1 MSVRVVV
8 AAMVALSAVTSLCAQ
23 DYPARTIRLIV
34 PSSPGGTSDILGR
47 MLAPKLSES
56 LGQQVVVDNR
66 AGAGTSIGVAIVAKS
81 PPDGHT
87 IGITPSA
94 LAINPNMF
102 KKMPFDAVRD
112 LAMIT
117 RVAEG
122 TIMLAT
128 HPSIP
133 AHSIKDLIAVARARP
148 GMLNVASSGIGTIPH
163 LAAELFRLMAKI
175 ETPQVL
181 YKGAGQ
187 AMISVI
193 SGELAIV
200 YASPIAFVGHI
211 KSGRL
216 RGLGVTT
223 LKRSPALPDVA
234 AIAETLPGYEA
245 TQWFGIIAPA
255 GTPRPIIERLNKELV
270 RVLRSPEI
278 GPRLSADGLDV
289 VAGTPEELSTYLKAN
304 IEKWAKVVK
313 AAGITPE

>member
-1 MSVRVVV
+1 MNVRTFF
-8 AAMVALSAVTSLCAQ
+8 AALLGVSAAAAAFAQ
-23 DYPARTIRLIV
+23 DYPMRTIRFIA
-34 PSSPGGTSDILGR
+34 PTSPGGTSDILSR
-47 MLAPKLSES
+47 MLAPKLSEG

-66 AGAGTSIGVAIVAKS
+66 AGAGTSIGSAIVAKS
-81 PPDGHT
+81 PPDGYT

-94 LAINPNMF
+94 LAINPSMF

-112 LAMIT
+112 LAMVT

-122 TIMLAT
+122 PIMLAI

-133 AHSIKDLIAVARARP
+133 ARSVKELIAVARARP

-163 LAAELFRLMAKI
+163 MAAELFRLMAKI

-181 YKGAGQ
+181 YKGSGQ

-200 YASPIAFVGHI
+200 YSSPISFLGHL

-223 LKRSPALPDVA
+223 LQRSPAFPDVP

-245 TQWFGIIAPA
+245 TQWFGVIAPA
-255 GTPRPIIERLNKELV
+255 GTSRPIIARLNKEIV
-270 RVLRSPEI
+270 RALRSPDIE
-278 GPRLSADGLDV
+278 PRLVADGLDV
-289 VAGTPEELSTYLKAN
+289 IAGSPEELLTYLKAN
-304 IEKWAKVVK
+304 IEKWAGVVK
-313 AAGITPE
+313 AAGIQPE

>member
-1 MSVRVVV
+1 MSVRIVAGAVV
-8 AAMVALSAVTSLCAQ
+8 ALAAAPSPFAQ
-23 DYPARTIRLIV
+23 EYPARTIRFIV
-34 PSSPGGTSDILGR
+34 PSSPGGTSDILAR
-47 MLAPKLSES
+47 MLAPKLSEA
-56 LGQQVVVDNR
+56 LGHQVVVDNR

-81 PPDGHT
+81 PPDGYT

-102 KKMPFDAVRD
+102 QKMPFDAVRD
-112 LAMIT
+112 LAMVT

-122 TIMLAT
+122 PIMLAI

-133 AHSIKDLIAVARARP
+133 AHTVKELIAVARARP

-211 KSGRL
+211 KNGRL

-223 LKRSPALPDVA
+223 LKRSRALPDVP

-245 TQWFGIIAPA
+245 TQWFGIVAPA

-270 RVLRSPEI
+270 RALRGPDI
-278 GPRLSADGLDV
+278 QPRLVADGLDV
-289 VAGTPEELSTYLKAN
+289 IAGTPEELLTYLKAN
-304 IEKWAKVVK
+304 IEKWANVVK

>member
-1 MSVRVVV
+1 MNTRVCIAPVV
-8 AAMVALSAVTSLCAQ
+8 ALLATALCAQ
-23 DYPARTIRLIV
+23 DYPTRTIRFIA
-34 PSSPGGTSDILGR
+34 PTSPGGTSDILAR
-47 MLAPKLSES
+47 MLAPKLSEA

-66 AGAGTSIGVAIVAKS
+66 AGAGTSIGSAIVAKS
-81 PPDGHT
+81 PPDGYT

-102 KKMPFDAVRD
+102 KRMPFDAVRD
-112 LAMIT
+112 LAMVT

-122 TIMLAT
+122 PIMLAI

-133 AHSIKDLIAVARARP
+133 ARSVRELIMVARARP
-148 GMLNVASSGIGTIPH
+148 GTLNVASSGIGTIPH
-163 LAAELFRLMAKI
+163 LAAELFRLMASI

-181 YKGAGQ
+181 YKGSGQ

-200 YASPIAFVGHI
+200 YSSPISFLGHI

-223 LKRSPALPDVA
+223 LKRSPALPDVP

-245 TQWFGIIAPA
+245 TQWFGVIAPA
-255 GTPRPIIERLNKELV
+255 ATPRPIIERLNRELV
-270 RVLRSPEI
+270 RALRSPDI
-278 GPRLSADGLDV
+278 QPRLVADGLDV
-289 VAGTPEELSTYLKAN
+289 IAGTPEELLTYLKAN

-313 AAGITPE
+313 AAGIQPE

>member
-1 MSVRVVV
+1 MSVRLCL
-8 AAMVALSAVTSLCAQ
+8 AALLALAATPPGAQ
-23 DYPARTIRLIV
+23 DYPARAIRFIA
-34 PSSPGGTSDILGR
+34 PTSPGGTSDILAR
-47 MLAPKLSES
+47 MLAPKLGEA

-66 AGAGTSIGVAIVAKS
+66 AGAGTSIGSAIVARS
-81 PPDGHT
+81 APDGHT

-94 LAINPNMF
+94 LAINPSMF

-122 TIMLAT
+122 PIMLAI

-133 AHSIKDLIAVARARP
+133 ARSVKELIAVARGRP
-148 GMLNVASSGIGTIPH
+148 GSLNVASSGIGTIPH
-163 LAAELFRLMAKI
+163 LAAELFRLTAGI

-200 YASPIAFVGHI
+200 YASPIALIGHI

-223 LKRSPALPDVA
+223 LTRAAALADVP

-245 TQWFGIIAPA
+245 VQWFGVIAPA
-255 GTPRPIIERLNKELV
+255 GTSRSVVDRLNTALV
-270 RVLRSPEI
+270 HALRGPDI
-278 GPRLSADGLDV
+278 QPRLAADGLDV
-289 VAGTPEELSTYLKAN
+289 VAGTPEELLMYLKAN

-313 AAGITPE
+313 AAGIQPE